1 MPTILKIEGFR
12 FFFFSNEHTPKHIH
26 IQKQEKY
33 AKINIENLKI
43 INNYRFNSKE
53 LNKIKEITKNNQNK
67 FLKAWDEY
75 FQN

>member
-1 MPTILKIEGFR
+1 MPTILKINGYR

-33 AKINIENLKI
+33 AKINIENLQI
-43 INNYRFNSKE
+43 LDNYKFNSKE
-53 LNKIKEITKNNQNK
+53 LNEILKIVKENQQR
-67 FLKAWDEY
+67 LIKAWDEY

>member
-1 MPTILKIEGFR
+1 MPTILKLKGFR

-33 AKINIENLKI
+33 AKINIETLEI
-43 INNYRFNSKE
+43 INNYKFNSKE
-53 LNKIKEITKNNQNK
+53 LKEIKNIAKIYQNK

>member
-12 FFFFSNEHTPKHIH
+12 FFFFSNEHTQKHIH

>member
-1 MPTILKIEGFR
+1 MPTILKIKGYR

-33 AKINIENLKI
+33 AKIDLENLKVL
-43 INNYRFNSKE
+43 NNYKFNSKE
-53 LNKIKEITKNNQNK
+53 IREILKITSKNQKEFI
-67 FLKAWDEY
+67 KAWDEY

>member
-1 MPTILKIEGFR
+1 MPTILKLNGYR

-33 AKINIENLKI
+33 AKIDLNNLKI
-43 INNYRFNSKE
+43 INNFKFNSKE
-53 LNKIKEITKNNQNK
+53 IKEILNITKENQEK
-67 FLKAWDEY
+67 FLKAWNEH